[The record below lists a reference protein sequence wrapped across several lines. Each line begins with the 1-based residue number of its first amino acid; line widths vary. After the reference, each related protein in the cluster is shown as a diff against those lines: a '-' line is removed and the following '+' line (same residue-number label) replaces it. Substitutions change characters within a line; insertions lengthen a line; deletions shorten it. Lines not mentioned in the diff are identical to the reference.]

1 MPDRFLLFSTKN
13 DQAHVPRLSSFAST
27 IADPA
32 GERSV
37 PSAEDLP
44 HGSHRV
50 GLPTV
55 IGRPRPQLSEH
66 SGRDQGTRPGGRVS
80 RHEGPLVRASSN
92 LHLAAI
98 CVHLHPSTHA
108 FLYSPSLKL
117 IRGSLDSISQ
127 TATVTWVQPRVLD
140 RSQLEAL
147 ARRLTEWTD
156 KVGKV
161 GEVSP
166 VVIPVALSLLD
177 PSTLTRII
185 IFFRSFTGCSTSETA
200 ALGLRSS
207 RVRCP

>member
-1 MPDRFLLFSTKN
+1 MALIESVFRRSSDDRVLSFQSIAEETK
-13 DQAHVPRLSSFAST
+13 VPVREVEYLVMKALSF
-27 IADPA
+27 
-32 GERSV
+32 V
-37 PSAEDLP
+37 PL
-44 HGSHRV
+44 
-50 GLPTV
+50 
-55 IGRPRPQLSEH
+55 
-66 SGRDQGTRPGGRVS
+66 
-80 RHEGPLVRASSN
+80 SN

-98 CVHLHPSTHA
+98 CVHLHPPTHA